1 MVEETDVR
9 FADPVEPDW
18 VHLALTH
25 AARLSGVSAA
35 ELIPDPAVQATSSG
49 RRVVHLHQHYRG
61 VPVFQAGCMLTFDR
75 DGSLQDLRNAT
86 VSAREGFQLIPAVG
100 AEAAAR
106 EGARHV
112 LPLSRFKPRTLAS
125 FPHPYRPTILH
136 QGPFAEPIPVHLVL
150 FPVGTRARLAWCM
163 TLALP
168 DQRGEYDL
176 VVSADQPADHP
187 PGRPD
192 VLYCRSILASV
203 LAQGHI
209 FFPFP
214 APAASRL
221 QPFPAPLGALPA
233 SLRPPVQGF
242 PFDWVDR
249 DSLQGNCTSVFLTN
263 TKKSFKGAP
272 AGGST
277 TFSPAAATGN
287 DQKMVNAF
295 YFCNVMHD
303 FFYALGFDEAAGNF
317 QNVNRIHAGL
327 GGDCVIVRIFN
338 TVLNGHATMRGRPDG
353 RSGEMRLGVLP
364 GSLRHTALDPDVVI
378 HEFTHGVTERT
389 VGGPMNF
396 RALES
401 AQSIALAEG
410 WSDYYAL
417 TFQSYGL
424 PAEAEKTAFGDW
436 VADRPAGLRGFLYDD
451 GFPKTFGDLG
461 RDRYQNAANCGEVW
475 CAALMRMNREIGR
488 ELGGDTQRGHEIG
501 WQAVFDGLKLVRPN
515 PGFLQARDA
524 IYLALDDL
532 RNAGLLSAPDH
543 QAAATAT
550 RRAFGLLGMGPGASS
565 NGTALTGNVAG

>member
-1 MVEETDVR
+1 MVEETDARV
-9 FADPVEPDW
+9 ADPVEPDW
-18 VHLALTH
+18 VHLAVTH
-25 AARLSGVSAA
+25 ASRLSGVSAA

-75 DGSLQDLRNAT
+75 DGSLQDLKNAT
-86 VSAREGFQLIPAVG
+86 VSVREGFQLIPAVG
-100 AEAAAR
+100 AEMAAR

-112 LPLSRFKPRTLAS
+112 LPLSRFKPRILAS

-136 QGPFAEPIPVHLVL
+136 PGPFAEPIPAHLVL
-150 FPVGTRARLAWCM
+150 FPLGARVRLAWCM

-176 VVSADQPADHP
+176 VVSADPSAGP
-187 PGRPD
+187 PGRPE

-203 LAQGHI
+203 LAQGHV

-214 APAASRL
+214 GPAASRL

-233 SLRPPVQGF
+233 SLRAPVQGF

-263 TKKSFKGAP
+263 TKKSFRGTA
-272 AGGST
+272 AGGVT
-277 TFSPAAATGN
+277 TFSPAAPAGN
-287 DQKMVNAF
+287 DQKLVNAF

-317 QNVNRIHAGL
+317 QNVNRVHAGL

-417 TFQSYGL
+417 TFQSHGL
-424 PAEAEKTAFGDW
+424 PAEDEKVAFGDW
-436 VADRPAGLRGFLYDD
+436 VADRPAGLRGFLYGD

-461 RDRYQNAANCGEVW
+461 QDRYQNAANCGEVW

-488 ELGGDTQRGHEIG
+488 ELGDTRRGHQIG
-501 WQAVFDGLKLVRPN
+501 WQAVFDGLKLVHPN

-532 RNAGLLSAPDH
+532 RSAGLLSTPDH
-543 QAAATAT
+543 QAAATAA
-550 RRAFGLLGMGPGASS
+550 RRAFGLLGMGPDARS
-565 NGTALTGNVAG
+565 NGTALTGNAAG